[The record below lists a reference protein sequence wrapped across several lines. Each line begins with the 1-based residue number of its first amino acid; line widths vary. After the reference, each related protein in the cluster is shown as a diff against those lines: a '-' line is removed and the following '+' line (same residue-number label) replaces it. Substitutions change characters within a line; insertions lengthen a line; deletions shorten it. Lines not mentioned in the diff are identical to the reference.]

1 MFPGPRL
8 VLSDD
13 IPSISCK
20 DLALCGLLERM
31 NFHPGTSY
39 PLEPARKS
47 LLERALHYSCD
58 FGVAYALLL
67 SHWSMDPGD
76 AEKHIDECR
85 SVHNTTRQDFSVNGA
100 PSGMIPRRMCG
111 TYGAIASS
119 RIGWSSYIQLP
130 PYGIGARQNLA
141 NSHSSRCPIL
151 GSTPTSDDPSRRQST
166 VMSGR
171 CSFLPRRLSSASVLS
186 CSISHQR
193 RHNWFGWMSSA

>member
-20 DLALCGLLERM
+20 DLAPCGLLERM

-58 FGVAYALLL
+58 FGVAYALLR
-67 SHWSMDPGD
+67 SRWSMDPGD
-76 AEKHIDECR
+76 AEKQIDECR

-100 PSGMIPRRMCG
+100 LSGMIPRRMWDL
-111 TYGAIASS
+111 
-119 RIGWSSYIQLP
+119 WSNRVVPIWMVVTDPATPVWYRGETEPYEVSFFAVSHPRQHPDQRPPANQQL
-130 PYGIGARQNLA
+130 
-141 NSHSSRCPIL
+141 
-151 GSTPTSDDPSRRQST
+151 
-166 VMSGR
+166 
-171 CSFLPRRLSSASVLS
+171 
-186 CSISHQR
+186 
-193 RHNWFGWMSSA
+193 